1 MKTLTP
7 FSLFRILVT
16 CFIFTVIIHPGLWKA
31 VARGYQGDHLFNLS
45 GPQITGLV
53 LITSGLALI
62 LFLTSTVS
70 SYVVSNWMNKY
81 APRWIVILSCT
92 ALALVLCAIALAVV
106 PQLHYLYYRSI
117 LPGLPAQWVQAGDL
131 SIDSLRRYLLL
142 SAEDSTSYHAQGVT
156 VWVCVCAAAL
166 VAYENSKAD
175 TR

>member
-1 MKTLTP
+1 LDEQ
-7 FSLFRILVT
+7 V
-16 CFIFTVIIHPGLWKA
+16 C
-31 VARGYQGDHLFNLS
+31 
-45 GPQITGLV
+45 
-53 LITSGLALI
+53 
-62 LFLTSTVS
+62 
-70 SYVVSNWMNKY
+70 
-81 APRWIVILSCT
+81 
-92 ALALVLCAIALAVV
+92 VV

-117 LPGLPAQWVQAGDL
+117 LPGLPAQWAPAGDL